1 MDNVFGDGVR
11 LVRKQV
17 AIDLD
22 GVAKGYAVDRAVAV
36 LESMGIE
43 TGVVDAGGDVGFAG
57 TPPGADGWRVGI
69 QHPRQ
74 DGLLGVALLDGGG
87 IATSGDYQRYAVVDS
102 IRYHHILDPATGY
115 PSRGVM
121 SVTVATERAVDADAL
136 ATAVFVLGPDEG
148 LALIERTPGAEA
160 VLVTGDADSV
170 GRVLV
175 SSGLKE
181 KFVEQ

>member
-1 MDNVFGDGVR
+1 MAKRIFITATNTDIGKTYVTSHLLKHYASLGFKVGVI
-11 LVRKQV
+11 KP
-17 AIDLD
+17 
-22 GVAKGYAVDRAVAV
+22 
-36 LESMGIE
+36 IE

>member
-1 MDNVFGDGVR
+1 MREPGDSDLAPRSLYGLKGSKTTR
-11 LVRKQV
+11 LLICPQRIMAHSGTRWSRASLPRPKSQ
-17 AIDLD
+17 AQSLPRPKSQAQSLPRPQDLQ
-22 GVAKGYAVDRAVAV
+22 G
-36 LESMGIE
+36 
-43 TGVVDAGGDVGFAG
+43 
-57 TPPGADGWRVGI
+57 
-69 QHPRQ
+69 
-74 DGLLGVALLDGGG
+74 LGVALLDGGG